1 MDILRFKKKPVM
13 GILRGAKLE
22 QIEALIDTVIG
33 AGLETLEITM
43 NTEGAAGLIKKAKK
57 IARDTLILGAGTILD
72 LDSLKSALD
81 SGASFIVMPILVKGV
96 LGYCRKNKIPAFPGA
111 LTPLE
116 IYTAW
121 KEGATMVKVF
131 PAKFFGPQYFSEIK
145 APFADIELLACSGV
159 TPENLGEYFASG
171 ASAIAFGSSVFKKE
185 WLKNKD
191 YQSISV
197 AIKAYLIR
205 LPEVK

>member
-1 MDILRFKKKPVM
+1 VDLTRFKKKPVM
-13 GILRGAKLE
+13 GILRGAKSE
-22 QIEALIDTVIG
+22 QIESLIDAVVE
-33 AGLETLEITM
+33 AGLEALEITM

-57 IARDTLILGAGTILD
+57 IAQDSLMLGAGTVLD
-72 LDSLKSALD
+72 MDSLKLAVD
-81 SGASFIVMPILVKGV
+81 SGAGFIVMPILIKDV
-96 LGYCRKNKIPAFPGA
+96 LGYCRKNKIPIFPGA

-131 PAKFFGPQYFSEIK
+131 PAKCFGPQYFSEIK

-171 ASAIAFGSSVFKKE
+171 ASAVAFGSSVFKKE

-197 AIKAYLIR
+197 AIKAYLKR